1 MIIRNHQ
8 YKIVTLKTFR
18 IILQKKT
25 NLLQNSRLYKVCFLD
40 FLH

>member
-18 IILQKKT
+18 IILQKK
-25 NLLQNSRLYKVCFLD
+25 LICYRIQDYIKFVF
-40 FLH
+40 